1 LISQSDFSKDIE
13 GRKQTLKQKIRKITP
28 KLGSIMAPIALKNPF
43 REEGSEGIAEEIF
56 DNADLV

>member
-1 LISQSDFSKDIE
+1 
-13 GRKQTLKQKIRKITP
+13 
-28 KLGSIMAPIALKNPF
+28 MAPIALKNPF